1 MVRKSKEDAEKTR
14 QAILESALDVF
25 SEKGYAKTTFDE
37 IAARAGF
44 TKGAIYWYFRNK
56 ADLVAALIVEYV
68 ERKRAEIEKVS
79 PGSLSLDG
87 LLERCCIWAQKSQND
102 LRYAKFN
109 KFIFCQMEW
118 SETVLNRVDKNLKE
132 LRAFHLDR
140 IKKILVES
148 RKRGELKDDVDIEK
162 TQHVIM
168 ACYMGIMFSS
178 LSKRFDYDTVD
189 MVQTGMKLLI
199 DGMRK

>member
-14 QAILESALDVF
+14 QAVLESALDVF

-44 TKGAIYWYFRNK
+44 TKGAVYWYFRNK
-56 ADLVAALIVEYV
+56 ADLVAALIIEYV

-79 PGSLSLDG
+79 PDSLSLDG

-140 IKKILVES
+140 IKKILLES
-148 RKRGELKDDVDIEK
+148 RKNGELKDDVDIEK
-162 TQHVIM
+162 TQHIIM
-168 ACYMGIMFSS
+168 ACYMGIMFSA
-178 LSKRFDYDTVD
+178 LSKRFDYDAVD
-189 MVQTGMKLLI
+189 MVQTGLRLLI